1 MRITAPAKVNLSLHV
16 ISRRA
21 DGYHQLVTRMQKLD
35 LCDTLEI
42 ELSAEEGVRGGC
54 SDPALACDNSNLVV
68 RAARLFLEK
77 SHRLQGMGVRFF
89 LDKRIPM
96 AAGLGGGSSD
106 AGAALRGL
114 NSLAGREFSQQQLSS
129 IGCRLGADVPFFTV
143 DAPAVI
149 ASGIGEV
156 MEQVD
161 SVSEFDFLLVYPG
174 IAVSTAV
181 IFQKLVLTTSGKKS
195 KLARSQHRTFS
206 VADLHNDLEK
216 VTFSLYPEVETLKRD
231 IVECGA
237 EKALMS
243 GSGST
248 VFGLFPK
255 ETLSPVEK
263 ELISTRLQEKYR
275 SKVFWSREY
284 WGVAKR

>member
-77 SHRLQGMGVRFF
+77 SRRLQGRGVRFF

-206 VADLHNDLEK
+206 AADLHNDLEK